1 MFWFDLM
8 LKATKILYGISSAG
22 CVSYWK
28 SGCLEKLSGVIE
40 GGYDGDLHP
49 FDFLEIVWNTHS
61 LP

>member
-28 SGCLEKLSGVIE
+28 SGCLERLSGVIE
-40 GGYDGDLHP
+40 GGYDGDFCIL
-49 FDFLEIVWNTHS
+49 LIS
-61 LP
+61 